1 MEESV
6 MLLTILLL
14 LPVILSC
21 LLWRNQMK
29 RPHNGPKL
37 PPGSMGWP
45 FFGETLKLYS
55 QNPSIFF
62 GTRHQRYGDIFKTN
76 IHGSPCVMLTCP
88 KAARFVLV
96 TEAHRFKPSYPQS
109 KERLIGPWAIFF
121 HDGEFHTRMRK
132 LVHGSLS
139 LDAVRTMV
147 PLIEAVAVN
156 TLESCCS
163 GGGLAVNTFHEMKKF
178 TFEVAVLSI
187 FGKLESGYK
196 DKLKDNFFTLDRG
209 YNCFPINLP
218 GTAYRRALLA
228 RRRLGKILREI
239 VSEKREKRL
248 TEKNLIS
255 SLLNYHD
262 HQDGQILTDDQI
274 ADNIIGVL
282 FAAQD
287 TTASALTWVIKYIH
301 DYPLLRDAIRVV
313 LESLRMA
320 SIISYTYRE
329 AVEDVIYN
337 GKLCTTLHQT
347 IDNLYICLIGHQ
359 QNGYNGGKEH
369 TIPLYSFHL
378 ASQDNQSVRGR
389 NILCFP
395 YSLNVKFLVT
405 ASISATQK

>member
-21 LLWRNQMK
+21 LLWRNQTK

-337 GKLCTTLHQT
+337 GK
-347 IDNLYICLIGHQ
+347 
-359 QNGYNGGKEH
+359 EH

-378 ASQDNQSVRGR
+378 ASQDNQ
-389 NILCFP
+389 IF
-395 YSLNVKFLVT
+395 
-405 ASISATQK
+405 